1 MFLNTNNA
9 NHLHLCSLDN
19 LSFFFSSRKNNVWQ
33 CKRLCRAYDEKCSNI
48 LIFNINTWMISIKFQ
63 TCIFVHNFCLFVTHV
78 LSVSIRFVWM
88 NKLNINIWWFY
99 FIIIKFFAFLTISLL
114 ISLKEENKNT
124 ENSMPLKKI

>member
-1 MFLNTNNA
+1 MYDNA
-9 NHLHLCSLDN
+9 
-19 LSFFFSSRKNNVWQ
+19 KNYVELMM
-33 CKRLCRAYDEKCSNI
+33 KKCSNI

-124 ENSMPLKKI
+124 EKLNAFEKNINFEMLDNSPALWQICMYASTC